1 VNRGTQHL
9 GILLARL
16 QQSRV
21 AGLLRWWRSRP
32 QHHDRTFLRRKSRQY
47 SRLRLIGIRETD
59 SKAPAQGVG
68 VRSKYRSSNVVISST
83 KSVVVRYSGRSV
95 APS

>member
-1 VNRGTQHL
+1 VNRGTRHL
-9 GILLARL
+9 GILLARF

-21 AGLLRWWRSRP
+21 VGLLRWWRSRP
-32 QHHDRTFLRRKSRQY
+32 QHHDWTFLRRGSRQY
-47 SRLRLIGIRETD
+47 SRPRLIRIRETD
-59 SKAPAQGVG
+59 SKTAAQGDG